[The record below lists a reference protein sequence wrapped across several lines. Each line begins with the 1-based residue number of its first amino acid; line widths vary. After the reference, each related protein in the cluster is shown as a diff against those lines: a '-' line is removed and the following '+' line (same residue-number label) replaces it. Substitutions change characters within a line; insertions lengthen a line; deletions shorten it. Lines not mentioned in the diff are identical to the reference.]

1 MEYRTLRNP
10 EEILSIQAYVDGSKQ
25 MKPNGEQ
32 VIIRLAALD
41 DVETLI
47 KMRMDFT
54 LEHSSNLIISEN
66 AYKEYYEETKDFL
79 ERAIES
85 NQWFIWVA
93 ELENKLVSHI
103 FLELIYKVPRPGKK
117 TNPFVYMTNV
127 YTLPEFRG
135 RGIGSKLLQHINTW
149 SKRRNYEFII
159 VWPSDNSIE
168 FYKGNG
174 YIHCKEP
181 MEQGW
186 D

>member
-1 MEYRTLRNP
+1 
-10 EEILSIQAYVDGSKQ
+10 
-25 MKPNGEQ
+25 MKPNGDQ
-32 VIIRLAALD
+32 MIIRLAALD

-54 LEHSSNLIISEN
+54 LEHRSNLIISEN

-79 ERAIES
+79 VRAIES

-149 SKRRNYEFII
+149 SKGRNYEFII
-159 VWPSDNSIE
+159 VWPSDTSIE

-174 YIHCKEP
+174 YVHCKEP
-181 MEQGW
+181 MELMLT
-186 D
+186 